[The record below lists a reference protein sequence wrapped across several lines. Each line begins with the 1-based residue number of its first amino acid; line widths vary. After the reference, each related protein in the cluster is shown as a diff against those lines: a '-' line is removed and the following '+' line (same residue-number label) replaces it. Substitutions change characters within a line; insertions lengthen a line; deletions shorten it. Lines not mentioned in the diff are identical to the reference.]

1 MTHRTARVLELATA
15 AACAA
20 LALAKA
26 LGPASPEAA
35 HAAAATAVA
44 AKAVAATVGVVEATL
59 AAWLVDGRRPRLAA
73 STVAAFGVA
82 LAVAS
87 AFAAPPG
94 ADAGGCGCL
103 GPVHADQAR
112 RLVVAGALVV
122 LAGLRLGVEE
132 ATEMRPAA
140 AGASNPHA

>member
-1 MTHRTARVLELATA
+1 MTDRTARVLELAAA

-26 LGPASPEAA
+26 FGPSSPYAA
-35 HAAAATAVA
+35 HAAAATIA
-44 AKAVAATVGVVEATL
+44 AAVGVVEATL

-73 STVAAFGVA
+73 WTVAAFGVA

-103 GPVHADQAR
+103 GPFHADQAR

-122 LAGLRLGVEE
+122 LAGLRLGVQ
-132 ATEMRPAA
+132 ATTRMRPAA
-140 AGASNPHA
+140 AGAPDPPA